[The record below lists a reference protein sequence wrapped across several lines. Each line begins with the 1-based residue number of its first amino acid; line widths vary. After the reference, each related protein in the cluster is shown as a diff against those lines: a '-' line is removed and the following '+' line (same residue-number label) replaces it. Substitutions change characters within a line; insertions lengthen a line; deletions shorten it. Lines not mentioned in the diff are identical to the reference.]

1 MYNFKIWFNIITIL
15 KAENITFASI
25 ITGNMQKY
33 SSQRKKKI
41 YT

>member
-25 ITGNMQKY
+25 INTQKY

>member
-25 ITGNMQKY
+25 INMMQKY